1 MSIFAE
7 CVKRLYIEK
16 KIDDKKIIELC
27 KNGKI
32 TEVEKN
38 DILNAH

>member
-1 MSIFAE
+1 MTIFAE
-7 CVKRLYIEK
+7 CIKRLYR
-16 KIDDKKIIELC
+16 DKKINKEKVMELY